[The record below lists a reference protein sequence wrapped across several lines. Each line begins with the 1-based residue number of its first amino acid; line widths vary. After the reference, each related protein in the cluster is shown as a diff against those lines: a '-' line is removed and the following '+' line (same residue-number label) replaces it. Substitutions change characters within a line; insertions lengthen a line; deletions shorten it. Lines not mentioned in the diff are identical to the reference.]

1 VIKQAKKSAKIPGFT
16 PEADFAA
23 EQGHS
28 LRTQR
33 KKRQLGDCPAYIIV
47 NRRAHYDDE
56 DKRRYYQSKRIVPPR
71 SGQAAA

>member
-1 VIKQAKKSAKIPGFT
+1 VIKQTKKSAKIPGFT

-47 NRRAHYDDE
+47 NRRVLYDDE
-56 DKRRYYQSKRIVPPR
+56 DKPRYFKSKRILPPR
-71 SGQAAA
+71 SCRAAA